1 VVTAPEAAAPPER
14 PGGEAGLL
22 GPLPMA
28 IAAEGSGRTGAG
40 RAGRV
45 LRSLVASRTASVG
58 LGLTAALALA
68 AVAAPAVA
76 PYRPDEIHPLD
87 SLAPP
92 SRHYLLG
99 TDDLG
104 RDVLSRVVFGA
115 RVSLMVGAIAIG
127 IAAATGV
134 PLGLLAG
141 YQGGRLDGLI
151 MRVMDALLAFPAIL
165 LAIALMA
172 VLGPSLENA
181 MIAIGVISVPAF
193 ARITRANVLSLRE
206 REFVEASRA
215 LGAGSLYIAT
225 LVILPNCLSP
235 LIVQGSL
242 GVANAILV
250 EAALSFLG
258 LGVQPPEPSWGSM
271 LAFGRNLLVQAPWY
285 ATFPGLAIFVTVL
298 GLNFLGDGL
307 REALDPRLGQAGSL
321 G

>member
-1 VVTAPEAAAPPER
+1 MAAASAR
-14 PGGEAGLL
+14 
-22 GPLPMA
+22 GPVA
-28 IAAEGSGRTGAG
+28 R
-40 RAGRV
+40 GRV
-45 LRSLVASRTASVG
+45 AHVLRTLVGSRTAAFG
-58 LGLTAALALA
+58 LGLTVLLVLVALLA
-68 AVAAPAVA
+68 PVVA

-87 SLAPP
+87 SLTPP
-92 SRHYLLG
+92 SRHYLMG

-104 RDVLSRVVFGA
+104 RDILSRIVHGA
-115 RVSLMVGAIAIG
+115 RVSLMVGTIAIG
-127 IAAATGV
+127 IAALVGV
-134 PLGLLAG
+134 PLGLVAG

-181 MIAIGVISVPAF
+181 MIAIGIIYVPTF

-206 REFVEASRA
+206 REFVEAARA
-215 LGAGSLYIAT
+215 LGAGGFYTAT

-271 LAFGRNLLVQAPWY
+271 LAFGRSLLAQAPWY

-298 GLNFLGDGL
+298 ALNFLGDGL
-307 REALDPRLGQAGSL
+307 REALDPRLRTVERPQ
-321 G
+321 